1 MASTDHDGCSRK
13 RLDCTDMDET
23 LTSIEFAFQEGSPTI
38 MNTPLDL
45 SEWYNSASGI
55 HSELDFLA

>member
-1 MASTDHDGCSRK
+1 
-13 RLDCTDMDET
+13 MDET